1 MLYTDEKFDYSLE
14 KCMWKHSE
22 EWKKI
27 FFNTL
32 TVKISLLSVQS
43 RIKPKEVDIEGIIMD
58 VVSDAIQVFD
68 KYLTNI
74 KGYKKITIEDEYNG
88 TDTTLYQNIDYQVL
102 LSPFE
107 DFFYNIEVK

>member
-1 MLYTDEKFDYSLE
+1 MLYTDEKFDYTLE

-107 DFFYNIEVK
+107 DFFYNIEVR

>member
-32 TVKISLLSVQS
+32 TIKISLLSVQG
-43 RIKPKEVDIEGIIMD
+43 RIKPKEVDIEGMLMD
-58 VVSDAIQVFD
+58 VVNDAIQVFD
-68 KYLTNI
+68 KYLINT
-74 KGYKKITIEDEYNG
+74 KGYKKIAIEDEYDG

-107 DFFYNIEVK
+107 DFFYDIEVK

>member
-14 KCMWKHSE
+14 RCMWLHSE

-27 FFNTL
+27 FFNAL
-32 TVKISLLSVQS
+32 TIKISLLSAQRRV
-43 RIKPKEVDIEGIIMD
+43 KPKEVDIEGMLMD
-58 VVSDAIQVFD
+58 VVNDAIQVFD

-74 KGYKKITIEDEYNG
+74 KGYKKIAIEDDYDG
-88 TDTTLYQNIDYQVL
+88 TDTTLYQDIDYKVL

-107 DFFYNIEVK
+107 DFFYDVEVK